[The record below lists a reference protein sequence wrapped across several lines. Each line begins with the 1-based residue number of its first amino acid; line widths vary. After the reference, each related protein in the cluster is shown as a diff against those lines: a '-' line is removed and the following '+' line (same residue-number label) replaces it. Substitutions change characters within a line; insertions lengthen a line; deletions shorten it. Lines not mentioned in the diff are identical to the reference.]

1 MQDVAYADSYTATR
15 IAAAIA
21 EPSSGRH
28 LRYVTVMDP
37 GVHPSSP
44 TPGRAT
50 VHTPSPRPMGFGAR
64 AERTPM
70 NEDWANKTIAN
81 HHTKLHVITLER
93 VTVQSTFTFKSPGIC
108 AHGYLLMM
116 V

>member
-37 GVHPSSP
+37 GVHPGS
-44 TPGRAT
+44 
-50 VHTPSPRPMGFGAR
+50 PSPLAVPLCTHRHHGL
-64 AERTPM
+64 
-70 NEDWANKTIAN
+70 WALGLGLNAP
-81 HHTKLHVITLER
+81 R
-93 VTVQSTFTFKSPGIC
+93 
-108 AHGYLLMM
+108 
-116 V
+116 